1 MYYEHWEEVGGD
13 SVRLAVLETVPYALL
28 ILLGNI
34 GLQYIFFGG
43 TLLSGLI
50 AVFLPNQ
57 VHTHKEVLSAF
68 KIKGKTWLLI
78 CKFILFLLGYTN
90 L

>member
-1 MYYEHWEEVGGD
+1 M
-13 SVRLAVLETVPYALL
+13 RLAVLETVPYALL

-57 VHTHKEVLSAF
+57 VHTFKEVSSHSILSMSM
-68 KIKGKTWLLI
+68 KVDRPGLNITY
-78 CKFILFLLGYTN
+78 LFRMYPFMKQERK
-90 L
+90 